1 MTALSKLY
9 KNFIKRLYFSMFLKE
24 HSDIFNYTLIEVL
37 YAFKRS
43 SLIRNTSARH
53 ECDRS
58 DTSVTRAAPVRHE
71 WNTSTTQTT
80 RVWLES
86 KILILITTGTKK
98 NFTPLYLLYG
108 KWKITRRET
117 ISFQEIPF
125 GNVLFPCQN
134 MFEKCTR
141 KTELF
146 NGIRYIKKLYTR
158 L

>member
-1 MTALSKLY
+1 
-9 KNFIKRLYFSMFLKE
+9 MFLKE

-43 SLIRNTSARH
+43 SLICNTSARH
-53 ECDRS
+53 ECDTS

-80 RVWLES
+80 RVWHES

-117 ISFQEIPF
+117 ISF
-125 GNVLFPCQN
+125 
-134 MFEKCTR
+134 
-141 KTELF
+141 
-146 NGIRYIKKLYTR
+146 
-158 L
+158 